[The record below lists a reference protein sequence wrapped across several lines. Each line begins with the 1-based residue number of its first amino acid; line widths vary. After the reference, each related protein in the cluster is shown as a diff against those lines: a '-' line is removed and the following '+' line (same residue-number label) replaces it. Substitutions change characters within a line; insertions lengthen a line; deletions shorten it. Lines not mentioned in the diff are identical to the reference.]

1 MIGGPDV
8 INKNY
13 NRTFLEAVD
22 HFAASPSIIL
32 MVFIDMKGGIG
43 RDKGK
48 AYLVDNLSKYL
59 KVNGL

>member
-1 MIGGPDV
+1 MKGGPDV

-32 MVFIDMKGGIG
+32 MVFIDMKGG
-43 RDKGK
+43 
-48 AYLVDNLSKYL
+48 YWSW
-59 KVNGL
+59 